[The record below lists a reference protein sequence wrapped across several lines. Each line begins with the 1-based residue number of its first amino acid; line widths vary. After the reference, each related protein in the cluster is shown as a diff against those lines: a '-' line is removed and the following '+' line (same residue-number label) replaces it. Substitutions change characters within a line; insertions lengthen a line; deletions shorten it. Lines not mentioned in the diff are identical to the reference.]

1 MEHRVSYTVI
11 GAFVIVLG
19 ALLVAALLWLAAGGA
34 TGKYKS
40 YVIYLKSGAGSLNS
54 NSPVLYHGVPVGRV
68 ANVSL
73 DPRNPTRARV
83 VLSIKASAPIKQDT
97 KAEVDTRGVTGAGY
111 IGLSG
116 GSPSS
121 PPLKATA
128 DDKLPVIPT
137 KMSSVS
143 SLTTAAQNVAQHI
156 IVVTKRLDTL
166 LSDKNIKSIS
176 DSLHNISELTDNLA
190 KRSRDLN
197 QAIKNLNDTLS
208 NTSDASKRL
217 PGLIAKAQETI
228 STFDKVAGK
237 IGDAA
242 GGVDKTA
249 THLRLLAP
257 QAQSL
262 LQQLSQTSN
271 SLNQLLLEL
280 KRQPSTILFG
290 KPVHLG
296 PGEHSPKNSG
306 G

>member
-19 ALLVAALLWLAAGGA
+19 ALLVASLLWLAAGGA
-34 TGKYKS
+34 TGRYKN

-68 ANVSL
+68 SSVTL

-121 PPLKATA
+121 PPLTAKA

-137 KMSSVS
+137 QVSSVT

-176 DSLHNISELTDNLA
+176 DSLHNISMLTDNLA
-190 KRSRDLN
+190 QRSKDLS
-197 QAIKNLNDTLS
+197 QAINNLNGTLR
-208 NTSDASKRL
+208 NTRVASKQL
-217 PGLIAKAQETI
+217 PALIDKAQQTI
-228 STFDKVAGK
+228 KTFKEVAGK

-249 THLRLLAP
+249 THLRMLAP

-262 LQQLSQTSN
+262 LQQLAQTSN
-271 SLNQLLLEL
+271 SLNQLLLEI
-280 KRQPSTILFG
+280 KRQPSSLLFG
-290 KPVHLG
+290 KPAHSG
-296 PGEHSPKNSG
+296 PGEHSSKGSG